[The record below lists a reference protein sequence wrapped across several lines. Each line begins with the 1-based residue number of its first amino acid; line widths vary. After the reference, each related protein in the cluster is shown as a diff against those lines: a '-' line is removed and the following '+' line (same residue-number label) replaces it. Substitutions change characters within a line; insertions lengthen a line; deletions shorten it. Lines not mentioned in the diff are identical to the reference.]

1 MQARQLFFGQPVL
14 VILRGSEVDSLDFT
28 PASPVN
34 FMFEVFLK
42 YLSLSDFPQIAEV
55 QVVFISF
62 LTNVV
67 VCSFTYLYWVG
78 GDCVMKG
85 VSVPVCARDTS
96 VTS

>member
-1 MQARQLFFGQPVL
+1 MKAGKLCNLILSAGHSLFLDAIQAAVFGQPIL
-14 VILRGSEVDSLDFT
+14 VILRDSEADSLDFT

-34 FMFEVFLK
+34 FMFKVFLK

-67 VCSFTYLYWVG
+67 VCSFTYLY
-78 GDCVMKG
+78 
-85 VSVPVCARDTS
+85 
-96 VTS
+96 